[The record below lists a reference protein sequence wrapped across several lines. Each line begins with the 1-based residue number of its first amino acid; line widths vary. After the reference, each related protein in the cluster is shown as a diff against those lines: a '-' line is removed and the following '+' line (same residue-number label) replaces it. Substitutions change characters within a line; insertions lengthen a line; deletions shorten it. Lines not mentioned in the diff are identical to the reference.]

1 MKKLIILIAILLTS
15 YSSISQTGIQDDL
28 IKLDTIIAR
37 AVIKDLI
44 EGDAAK
50 AKLKIANQI
59 ILQQDKEIKLHVEIN
74 QSLEQ
79 EKLNLEIM
87 LSEKDNIIANKDL
100 LIDNVNESLKKQKGK
115 TTFFKITTVIF
126 AITTG
131 YLLIK

>member
-1 MKKLIILIAILLTS
+1 MLIAILLTS
-15 YSSISQTGIQDDL
+15 YSSISQTGIQDNL